1 MSLEIVPV
9 YLKEARRFVGLVH
22 RHSKPPQGGLF
33 AVGLVDSKNPN
44 QLVGVAIA
52 GRTVSRRLDDGK
64 TIEIPRVATDGTKN
78 ACSKLYGAITR
89 AAKALGWERAITYTL
104 QEESGASLKAS
115 NWQLDEELPASRG
128 WDQPSRLRVE
138 QDLFGNDV
146 TPMGPKY
153 RWTKNLQV

>member
-1 MSLEIVPV
+1 MSLQIVPV

-22 RHSKPPQGGLF
+22 RHNKPPQGGLF
-33 AVGLVDSKNPN
+33 AVGLVDSENPN

-64 TIEIPRVATDGTKN
+64 TIEITRVATDGTKN
-78 ACSKLYGAITR
+78 ACSKLYGAIT
-89 AAKALGWERAITYTL
+89 YTL
-104 QEESGASLKAS
+104 QEESGASLRAS
-115 NWQLDEELPASRG
+115 NWQLDEELPASKG
-128 WDQPSRLRVE
+128 WDSPSRLRVE
-138 QDLFGNDV
+138 QDLFGNDI